1 MLKDH
6 QGSGV
11 KGGGRQTV
19 IMQGKTLE
27 GHLESIPL
35 EPSLW

>member
-11 KGGGRQTV
+11 KEGGRQTV
-19 IMQGKTLE
+19 ITQGKTLE
-27 GHLESIPL
+27 GHLDSIPL

>member
-1 MLKDH
+1 MPKDH
-6 QGSGV
+6 IGSGV
-11 KGGGRQTV
+11 KRGGRQTM

-27 GHLESIPL
+27 GHLGSIPL